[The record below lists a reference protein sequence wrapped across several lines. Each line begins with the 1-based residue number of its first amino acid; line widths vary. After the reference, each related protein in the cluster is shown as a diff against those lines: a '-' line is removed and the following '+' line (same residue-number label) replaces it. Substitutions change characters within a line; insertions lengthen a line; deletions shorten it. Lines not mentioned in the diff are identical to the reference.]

1 MAVMDTLKGFFEKLK
16 EVWDK
21 LSPKIKTLVIVLL
34 CVFIVGGITLIAIN
48 NSKDDEMTMLFPD
61 IANYEA
67 SEIHAKLVE
76 LGVPAELDR
85 NSRLYVPTELVNS
98 VMFQLQAEGLPK
110 TTAPYGT
117 YLDNVGLMTTSSQ
130 EKQIAIYGRQDEIN
144 NVLMTHD
151 YIKKAI
157 TTISIPDNTSYILGD
172 ESGETTASVMLSLA
186 DDVKVT
192 DEFVDLLKKIVAAGI
207 GNCKAENVQIIDAS
221 NNIELKGAQSDS
233 VSYALKLFDYETML
247 AERAEEAIKKL
258 YSPVYGPS
266 GITVAASFTVDTDQM
281 KQESKIFQ
289 PENTGTGVPV
299 RDQESYTS
307 IGSIPTGGIVGE
319 ELNTDTIPSYL
330 TEDGASS
337 DNIKTWD
344 KITDFETSYIMTQ
357 IEREAAPIKD
367 SSITVLVDEANL
379 TSALLD
385 AIQVQVARATG
396 IDVASIAVGQ
406 LNLPF
411 VEEEELELTVPWYE
425 NTTVLILLGLALF
438 LVLLAIIIIPIIIAR
453 KKKRKQAA
461 AEAEALL
468 EQQELENEAAKAQ
481 MEVDAHKNKLLLEAE
496 AQKINEGG
504 FTEEIRAFASENP
517 EMTAALV
524 RSLLRNE

>member
-1 MAVMDTLKGFFEKLK
+1 MDTLKGFFEKLK
-16 EVWDK
+16 ELWDA
-21 LSPKIKTLVIVLL
+21 LAPKVKTLIIIMLCLL
-34 CVFIVGGITLIAIN
+34 IVGGITFIAIN

-61 IANYEA
+61 IATYEA
-67 SEIHAKLVE
+67 SEIYYKLSE
-76 LGVPAELDR
+76 LGIPATLDR
-85 NSRLYVPTELVNS
+85 NGKLYVPTELVNS
-98 VMFQLQAEGLPK
+98 ILFQLQAEGLPK

-130 EKQIAIYGRQDEIN
+130 EKQIAIFGRQDEIN

-151 YIKKAI
+151 YIKNAT
-157 TTISIPDNTSYILGD
+157 TTISIPDNSSYILGD
-172 ESGETTASVMLSLA
+172 KSAETTAAVMITFEKDIPVIS
-186 DDVKVT
+186 DV
-192 DEFVDLLKKIVAAGI
+192 FVDTLKKIVAAGI
-207 GNCKAENVQIIDAS
+207 GDCKAENVQIIDSS
-221 NNIELKGAQSDS
+221 NNIELTGTQSDS
-233 VSYALKLFDYETML
+233 VSYALKLFDYENML
-247 AERAEEAIKKL
+247 AARAEDAIKKL
-258 YSPVYGPS
+258 YSPVYGAE
-266 GITVAASFTVDTDQM
+266 GITVAASFTVDTDKM
-281 KQESKIFQ
+281 IQESKIFQ

-307 IGSIPTGGIVGE
+307 IGNIPTGGIVGE
-319 ELNTDTIPSYL
+319 EYNTDTIPSYL
-330 TEDGASS
+330 TEDGASG
-337 DNIKTWD
+337 DNVKTWD

-357 IEREAAPIKD
+357 IEREAAPIKT
-367 SSITVLVDEANL
+367 SSITLLLDEANL
-379 TSALLD
+379 TTALIDSIIL
-385 AIQVQVARATG
+385 QVARATG
-396 IDVASIAVGQ
+396 IDVASVAVGQ

-411 VEEEELELTVPWYE
+411 LEEEELDLTVPWYE
-425 NTTVLILLGLALF
+425 NTTILILLGIALF

-461 AEAEALL
+461 EEAEALL